1 MADTETVVDDA
12 TTELLELVRSLSGR
26 IEALEV
32 EIKGIKLLNAQNVPE
47 ETLVAIAA
55 GVAAYLGHRAKKR
68 QRHFT
73 TNKSWQT
80 VTRRS
85 QLVHDP
91 LHLR

>member
-1 MADTETVVDDA
+1 MTDQ
-12 TTELLELVRSLSGR
+12 TTAELIDLVKSLSERVAGL
-26 IEALEV
+26 EA
-32 EIKGIKLLNAQNVPE
+32 EIKGIRLLNAQNVPE

-68 QRHFT
+68 QAHFT
-73 TNKSWQT
+73 SSRNWQT

-85 QLVHDP
+85 QHQHAP